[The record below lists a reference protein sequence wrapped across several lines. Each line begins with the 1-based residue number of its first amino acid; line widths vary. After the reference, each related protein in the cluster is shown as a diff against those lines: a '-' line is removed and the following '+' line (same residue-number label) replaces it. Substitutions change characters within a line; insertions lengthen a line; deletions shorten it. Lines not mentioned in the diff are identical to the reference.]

1 MSMES
6 PLHHFELHPII
17 PMSVM
22 GLDISI
28 NKAVIAM
35 WIGSAVIFG
44 VFMLVVKGGVSLI
57 PGKVQ
62 SLAEMILEFIGGMVD
77 EFIGEAD
84 RAKFLPFI
92 ASLFLFIL
100 ACNLIGLIPGSYT
113 ITSQL
118 VVTGAFAVGIFIMT
132 LVIGFGR
139 HGMHFLSVLVPP
151 GVPKVMIPLMIP
163 IEIISMLARPI
174 SLAVRLF
181 ANMTAG
187 HTVLAVLFGLAMSS
201 PLWVGWLPFGFTV
214 IINGLEIAIA
224 IIQAYIF
231 TTLTC
236 VYIGDVIKLH

>member
-1 MSMES
+1 MES
-6 PLHHFELHPII
+6 PLHHFEVHNVITIPPIA
-17 PMSVM
+17 

-28 NKAVIAM
+28 NNAVVAM
-35 WIGSAVIFG
+35 WVGLAIVAGSFLLAVSRGI
-44 VFMLVVKGGVSLI
+44 SPI
-57 PGKVQ
+57 PGKLQ
-62 SLAEMILEFIGGMVD
+62 SILEISLEFIRSMVY
-77 EFIGEAD
+77 EFIGEEEGK
-84 RAKFLPFI
+84 RYVPFI

-118 VVTGAFAVGIFIMT
+118 AVTAAFAVGIFFMT
-132 LVIGFGR
+132 LVIGFGK
-139 HGMHFLSVLVPP
+139 HGMHFLGILVPP
-151 GVPKVMIPLMIP
+151 GVPKIMIPLMIP

-187 HTVLAVLFGLAMSS
+187 HTVLAVLFGLAMTG
-201 PLWVGWLPFGFTV
+201 PLWLGWLPFGFTIV
-214 IINGLEIAIA
+214 INGLEIAIA
-224 IIQAYIF
+224 FIQAYIF

>member
-1 MSMES
+1 MES
-6 PLHHFELHPII
+6 PLHHFEVHNIITIPPIA
-17 PMSVM
+17 

-28 NKAVIAM
+28 NNAVVAM
-35 WIGSAVIFG
+35 WVGLAIVAGSFLLAVSRGI
-44 VFMLVVKGGVSLI
+44 SPI
-57 PGKVQ
+57 PGKLQ
-62 SLAEMILEFIGGMVD
+62 SILEISIEFIRSMVY
-77 EFIGEAD
+77 EFIGEEEGK
-84 RAKFLPFI
+84 RYVPFI

-118 VVTGAFAVGIFIMT
+118 AVTAAFAVGIFFMT
-132 LVIGFGR
+132 LVIGFGK
-139 HGMHFLSVLVPP
+139 HGMHFLGILVPP
-151 GVPKVMIPLMIP
+151 GVPKIMIPLMVP

-187 HTVLAVLFGLAMSS
+187 HTVLAVLFGLAMTG
-201 PLWVGWLPFGFTV
+201 PLWLGWLPFGFTIV
-214 IINGLEIAIA
+214 INGLEIAIA
-224 IIQAYIF
+224 FIQAYIF